1 MCTKVVDLYS
11 LLVSLGF
18 GTSYTTKSFI
28 SSGTKFSLTT
38 GTLKLSGLIYFLEQQ
53 NMMSSVALSFEVIS
67 LSYKSSSSKLVID
80 SLSSNDIDIV
90 SLLWTIMS
98 VG

>member
-1 MCTKVVDLYS
+1 MHQGRRPLQSTN
-11 LLVSLGF
+11 VSWID
-18 GTSYTTKSFI
+18 TSYTTKSFI
-28 SSGTKFSLTT
+28 SSGTEFSLTT
-38 GTLKLSGLIYFLEQQ
+38 GMLKLSGLIYFLEQR

-67 LSYKSSSSKLVID
+67 LSYKSSSSRLVID

-98 VG
+98 IG